1 MVDVHKK
8 GRIDYGEFLQML
20 VPGPTHTKPSMFHD
34 SYRSY
39 MRKGTF
45 YSLVPQGIAP
55 IRLGTQGQHEYMP
68 QVCFPLH
75 FFLLLTF
82 QYTGKFEQVGK
93 LSMADIQQVIRKKLG
108 NQHVLWQGLL
118 LQRDPDKTGY
128 ISKELLLQVL
138 RKLDIFIT
146 LPQLEEVISAHRVN
160 TNGDQVTG

>member
-1 MVDVHKK
+1 
-8 GRIDYGEFLQML
+8 
-20 VPGPTHTKPSMFHD
+20 
-34 SYRSY
+34 
-39 MRKGTF
+39 
-45 YSLVPQGIAP
+45 
-55 IRLGTQGQHEYMP
+55 
-68 QVCFPLH
+68 
-75 FFLLLTF
+75 LTF
-82 QYTGKFEQVGK
+82 QYIGKFEPVGK

-146 LPQLEEVISAHRVN
+146 LPQLEEVILAHRVN